1 MLDIFNPIH
10 NLKEICKEFVL
21 LEDHLQAPEKRCPDC
36 IRKHLLK
43 AEAFA
48 EEAIAL
54 DKTNQHKE
62 VLKPLP
68 VQIREI
74 QEAFMSGADD
84 HLLGQKVRMI
94 RKRLSP
100 ICFSANLDVKPKKR
114 QTPKRTKK
122 PTKNITMAK
131 RIADGL
137 WPEKRRHLKGYKCLI
152 LALTKAENS
161 DGPIFKFDVPGVS
174 ARTRNNPDWIAKQS
188 IKTLTRGQVG
198 RMVSQSLH
206 SEISYEPDEWIGAVR
221 SDLLGDKRIS
231 LKTPSSSVGEIIS
244 DERKRK
250 NAVQVAIN
258 KGQKEILKRA
268 CILEKEG
275 ELDRAAKMFM
285 HIGKQTKD
293 VYFLVKASTIYEKM
307 GDEAMESE
315 AFKEILAI
323 DPNHPLKFW
332 LGNKIEISQRVKA
345 MPQKT
350 STAQTEKSPE
360 KKDNIVLLSLLAFGA
375 GIGLGIV

>member
-1 MLDIFNPIH
+1 MMLDIFNPIH

-54 DKTNQHKE
+54 DKTNKHQE
-62 VLKPLP
+62 ILKPLP
-68 VQIREI
+68 IQIREI
-74 QEAFMSGADD
+74 QEDFMNGAND

-94 RKRLSP
+94 RKKLSP
-100 ICFSANLDVKPKKR
+100 ICFSANLDIKSKAKKTEPK
-114 QTPKRTKK
+114 TN
-122 PTKNITMAK
+122 KNITLAK

-137 WPEKRRHLKGYKCLI
+137 WPERKHLKGYKCLI

-161 DGPIFKFDVPGVS
+161 DGPAFHFESPGVS
-174 ARTRNNPDWIAKQS
+174 ARMRSNPDWISKQAV
-188 IKTLTRGQVG
+188 KTLTRGQIG

-206 SEISYEPDEWIGAVR
+206 SDISYSPEEWIGAVR
-221 SDLLGDKRIS
+221 SDLLGDQRIN

-250 NAVQVAIN
+250 QAVQSAIE

-268 CILEKEG
+268 CILEQEG
-275 ELDRAAKMFM
+275 DLERSARMFM
-285 HIGKQTKD
+285 HIGKQTQD
-293 VYFLVKASTIYEKM
+293 VYFFVKASTLYERL
-307 GDEAMESE
+307 GDEKMESE
-315 AFKEILAI
+315 AFKAILGI

-332 LGNKIEISQRVKA
+332 LGNKIEIA
-345 MPQKT
+345 QKIKRIPAKD
-350 STAQTEKSPE
+350 SYSGAKEEKSE
-360 KKDNIVLLSLLAFGA
+360 KKDNMVLLSLIAFGA
-375 GIGLGIV
+375 GVGLGIV